1 MRCCRFAHVQ
11 DMDAGTTCLSLKLGM
26 GLRLQSTDAMT
37 LAVSRLVEER
47 VGMAEGPAD
56 IRKWLLII
64 GERAL
69 LAFRSSCSILPF
81 LSLWLSPSKKPN
93 VYLNLLSRKLV
104 IIGDLRTLLFSH
116 EVMPHFTDIAL
127 L

>member
-1 MRCCRFAHVQ
+1 
-11 DMDAGTTCLSLKLGM
+11 MDAGTTCLSLKLGM

-69 LAFRSSCSILPF
+69 LTFRSSCSILWSLSF
-81 LSLWLSPSKKPN
+81 LSGSCLPRNPMYTL
-93 VYLNLLSRKLV
+93 VYCEES
-104 IIGDLRTLLFSH
+104 
-116 EVMPHFTDIAL
+116 
-127 L
+127 